1 MDRIIWVAI
10 FIIVLFV
17 LTYDPN
23 TKTLEKYIMVDPI
36 KRIKEDK
43 GKLCCGATDYRAD
56 NPQQCENAYYR
67 GVQFANLDIG
77 CPPKPNL
84 VEGVITAKGDTLQGI
99 ENTLRVNR

>member
-10 FIIVLFV
+10 FVIVLFV

-36 KRIKEDK
+36 QRVKENK
-43 GKLCCGATDYRAD
+43 GKLCCGSNDYRAD
-56 NPQQCENAYYR
+56 HPQQCENAYYR

-84 VEGVITAKGDTLQGI
+84 VEGVITAKDETLPGI
-99 ENTLRVNR
+99 KTLCA